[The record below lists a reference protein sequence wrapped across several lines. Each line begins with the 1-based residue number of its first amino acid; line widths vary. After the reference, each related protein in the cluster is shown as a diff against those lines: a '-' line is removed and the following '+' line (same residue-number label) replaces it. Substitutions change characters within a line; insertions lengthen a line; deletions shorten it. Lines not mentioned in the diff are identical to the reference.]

1 MTQVTLDPEECWA
14 TIKAKDLDNGSRDNC
29 CEVLHFAV
37 AHMDSISYWRDYWTN
52 KLETECTKADFWA
65 NKEFYDFQIERWI
78 NAYVFKDEIK
88 VDECGRH
95 QVVLRVY
102 EACGVPRLDPHIW
115 KCSPHQWFWYNTDQR
130 FRIEHNWNFF
140 HKDGPRDCNYR
151 YSILCEDKHITRG
164 RSLCEFSGPNPKYG
178 GFCYAQYTG
187 ARERLNPD
195 ICFGEFFD
203 GTYETNTSEG
213 NAPGSYCSYRLYNDC
228 MVTVLAD
235 DKQAPVAY
243 GLDDITIYCDGAPGW
258 ADYADCGYG
267 ERYTSST
274 WPLDIKDRSGSAV
287 NSINIP
293 YGYYGGSDFLGIHVN
308 EDDHGDPQACRES
321 KGWAPIYC
329 KPWLLLD
336 SFDQAGKRCV

>member
-1 MTQVTLDPEECWA
+1 MYCIPVSYTHLDVYKRQGIPKVIQGVLPIKHVWLPVGVDTVKVFLVDACKNSSKARILIPVIDNTPPNPICDEVTQVTLDPEECWA

-187 ARERLNPD
+187 CL
-195 ICFGEFFD
+195 
-203 GTYETNTSEG
+203 
-213 NAPGSYCSYRLYNDC
+213 L
-228 MVTVLAD
+228 
-235 DKQAPVAY
+235 
-243 GLDDITIYCDGAPGW
+243 
-258 ADYADCGYG
+258 
-267 ERYTSST
+267 YTS
-274 WPLDIKDRSGSAV
+274 
-287 NSINIP
+287 
-293 YGYYGGSDFLGIHVN
+293 
-308 EDDHGDPQACRES
+308 
-321 KGWAPIYC
+321 
-329 KPWLLLD
+329 
-336 SFDQAGKRCV
+336 RCV